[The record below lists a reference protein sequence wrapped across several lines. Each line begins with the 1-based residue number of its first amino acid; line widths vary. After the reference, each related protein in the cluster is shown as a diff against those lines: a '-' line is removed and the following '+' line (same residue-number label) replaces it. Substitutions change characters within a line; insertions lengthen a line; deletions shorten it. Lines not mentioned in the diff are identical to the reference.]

1 MNSLVAALPMY
12 DWPER
17 RFEVDAEWA
26 RIRDRLREAGVDAP
40 ELLARRNAD
49 LPPVPGGIRDQQGN
63 LIARDPAALPPDE
76 FDLETLWRHPGL
88 LLAQTCW
95 GPMIET
101 DLQSHVRVVYQPD
114 YSAFEGG
121 QGPFYSSA
129 IVMRAKRSP
138 TPAPADGS
146 AVLPLDLLRDT
157 RFAFNDPHSRS
168 GRLGLK
174 ADLDAVGE
182 GLAIFAELVQT
193 GAHRLSIRA
202 VAEGRADVAAIDCR
216 SWALAQLHEPAAKEL
231 RAVGWTKRRMGLP
244 LISATAQPDHHE
256 ALRRVFSDVSQP
268 SSRSSSG

>member
-17 RFEVDAEWA
+17 RSDVDAEWEK
-26 RIRDRLREAGVDAP
+26 IRDRLREAGVDAP
-40 ELLARRNAD
+40 ELLARRNGD

-63 LIARDPAALPPDE
+63 LIARDPATLPPDE

-101 DLQSHVRVVYQPD
+101 DLQSHVRVVHQPD

-121 QGPFYSSA
+121 QGTFYSSA
-129 IVMRAKRSP
+129 IVMRAIQSP
-138 TPAPADGS
+138 TRAPADGS
-146 AVLPLDLLRDT
+146 AVLPLDLLRGS

-216 SWALAQLHEPAAKEL
+216 SWALAQRFEPAAAGL
-231 RAVGWTKRRMGLP
+231 QAVGWTARRLGLP
-244 LISATAQPDHHE
+244 FVAAEKLPGE
-256 ALRRVFSDVSQP
+256 ALSAVRRSCEDVSP
-268 SSRSSSG
+268 